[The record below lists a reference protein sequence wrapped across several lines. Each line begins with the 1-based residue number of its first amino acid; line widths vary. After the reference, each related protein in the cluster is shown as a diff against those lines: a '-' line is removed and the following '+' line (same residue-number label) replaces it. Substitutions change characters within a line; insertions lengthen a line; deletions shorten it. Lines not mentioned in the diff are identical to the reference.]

1 MNEFFNVGKWVLGL
15 FSDLWIF
22 LYNDADWIGIA
33 ILGFVVMRF
42 VLMIFR
48 AVTAGALRG
57 GDE

>member
-1 MNEFFNVGKWVLGL
+1 MNELFNVGKWVLGL
-15 FSDLWIF
+15 FSNLWSL
-22 LYNDADWIGIA
+22 LYNDADWIGIV

-42 VLMIFR
+42 VLVIFR